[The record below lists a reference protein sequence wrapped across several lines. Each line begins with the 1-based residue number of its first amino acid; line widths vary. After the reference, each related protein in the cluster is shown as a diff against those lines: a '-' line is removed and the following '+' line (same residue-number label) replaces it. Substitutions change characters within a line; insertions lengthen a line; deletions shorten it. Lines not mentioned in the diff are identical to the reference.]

1 MCLLARGLWVQTPPE
16 AFSGHFFILLLVCVM
31 VIIICIMFLRM
42 RKRKNV
48 YIHINVGT
56 GSTVLKNTVEI
67 QDKKL

>member
-1 MCLLARGLWVQTPPE
+1 
-16 AFSGHFFILLLVCVM
+16 
-31 VIIICIMFLRM
+31 M